1 MIKIILKT
9 ILISLVHFGVVIGIT
24 WLGFLVIEGG
34 SLESGVRSFLTLIFV
49 WVSRI
54 LYFPIVT
61 LSLFPR
67 NLFPGGMIYI
77 PIILNSFIW
86 GICIYFLFHFFG
98 ICRQLVSRVKAKRIQ
113 ENIAQLS
120 INPKADR

>member
-9 ILISLVHFGVVIGIT
+9 LLISLMHFVVVIVIT
-24 WLGFLVIEGG
+24 WLGLLVIE
-34 SLESGVRSFLTLIFV
+34 SGVKSFLTLIFV

-86 GICIYFLFHFFG
+86 GICIYILFHFFG

-113 ENIAQLS
+113 ENTAQVS
-120 INPKADR
+120 INPKAQR